1 MQIIGGARW
10 LDEPLGQNIGGL
22 EPLGPHEVG
31 AYASLCMMRLSHHS
45 VTHDMYVWLD
55 NLHHTAM
62 CCCFH
67 RTHFTMSTY
76 SNTIRL
82 LSFDRYRYV
91 NFLS

>member
-45 VTHDMYVWLD
+45 VTHDMYV
-55 NLHHTAM
+55 
-62 CCCFH
+62 
-67 RTHFTMSTY
+67 
-76 SNTIRL
+76 
-82 LSFDRYRYV
+82 
-91 NFLS
+91 